1 MGKLIVI
8 EGLDGSGK
16 STQLEL
22 LAANL
27 EKAGVDAK
35 TISFPDYKEKSSTLV
50 KMYLNGEF
58 GNEAGDV
65 NAYAAS
71 LFYAVDRFA
80 SFRCHWKDY
89 YDAGGTVIAGR
100 YVTSNAVHQT
110 AKLPCEEWDNYLSWL
125 YELEYEKVG
134 IPKPDLVIF
143 LDMPTELSKQLLE
156 KRYGGDEGKKDI
168 HERDEDYQRNCRKA
182 AMYNV
187 EHSGWKAVS
196 CDKDGEVRSVEDIA
210 ADVLKLSMSVIK
222 E

>member
-22 LAANL
+22 LAENL
-27 EKAGVDAK
+27 KAMGIDAK
-35 TISFPDYKEKSSTLV
+35 TISFPDYSEKSSTLV

-58 GNEAGDV
+58 GENAGDV

-80 SFRCHWKDY
+80 SFCCHWKDY
-89 YDAGGTVIAGR
+89 YNNGGTVIAGR

-110 AKLPCEEWDNYLSWL
+110 AKLPKEEWDTYLDWL
-125 YELEYEKVG
+125 YSLEYDKVS
-134 IPKPDLVIF
+134 IPKPDLVLF
-143 LDMPTELSKQLLE
+143 LDMPTELSKKLLE
-156 KRYGGDEGKKDI
+156 KRYGGDECKKDI
-168 HERDEDYQRNCRKA
+168 HEKDIEYQNNCREA
-182 AMYNV
+182 AIYNV
-187 EHSGWKAVS
+187 EHAGWKAIACS
-196 CDKDGEVRSVEDIA
+196 ENGQVRTIEDISK
-210 ADVLKLSMSVIK
+210 DVLSAALEKIK